1 MSKKKLMALL
11 LSGVMT
17 ATTVSVPV
25 FAEDA
30 DAAEDTA
37 DAAEETEGG
46 SSDTPLVV
54 GQNQLLREILRNV
67 RRSSSGSADRRY
79 RRCISV

>member
-37 DAAEETEGG
+37 DAAE
-46 SSDTPLVV
+46 
-54 GQNQLLREILRNV
+54 LREVLPIHRWLLDRPTSPRNSV
-67 RRSSSGSADRRY
+67 ECSQKQFRISRSP
-79 RRCISV
+79 IS

>member
-54 GQNQLLREILRNV
+54 GQTNSPRNSV
-67 RRSSSGSADRRY
+67 ECSQKQFRISRSP
-79 RRCISV
+79 IS

>member
-37 DAAEETEGG
+37 DAAEETEGEY
-46 SSDTPLVV
+46 PK
-54 GQNQLLREILRNV
+54 
-67 RRSSSGSADRRY
+67 
-79 RRCISV
+79 

>member
-46 SSDTPLVV
+46 SSDTRW
-54 GQNQLLREILRNV
+54 LLDRPTSPRNSV
-67 RRSSSGSADRRY
+67 ECSQKQFRISRSP
-79 RRCISV
+79 IS

>member
-17 ATTVSVPV
+17 ATTVSAPV

-37 DAAEETEGG
+37 DAAEETELDRPT
-46 SSDTPLVV
+46 SP
-54 GQNQLLREILRNV
+54 RNSV
-67 RRSSSGSADRRY
+67 ECSQKQFRISRSPMS
-79 RRCISV
+79 

>member
-54 GQNQLLREILRNV
+54 GQTNFSENV
-67 RRSSSGSADRRY
+67 RRSSSGSADCRY